1 MKRSSTLGWIALA
14 LAGLAVSAGASLAA
28 SRLAGQR
35 IGLDSEP
42 IQAGDRLAPRRAG
55 RTEDRPE
62 AVRRPAAKQRTPTT
76 TTTGSSPVYPPPST
90 SGPSS
95 GSRSTTT
102 GAGGEESSRQGERDS
117 DD

>member
-76 TTTGSSPVYPPPST
+76 MTTGSSPVYPPPST